1 MASVS
6 TTIKI
11 DSDLKHD
18 AQVFLDEFGLS
29 LSAAVTL
36 FLRQVVREQAIP
48 FRVGNP
54 KPALVYTEAEYQ
66 HKLERGLEDV
76 HAGRGITK
84 TLDELIG
91 MESNDSE

>member
-1 MASVS
+1 MNVS

-11 DSDLKHD
+11 DSDLKRD

-48 FRVGNP
+48 FRIGSQ
-54 KPALVYTEAEYQ
+54 KPPVVYTEEEYCR
-66 HKLERGLEDV
+66 KLEQGLEDI
-76 HAGRGITK
+76 HAGRGIHK
-84 TLDELIG
+84 PLEEL
-91 MESNDSE
+91 MEMEGNDPE